1 MLSNGSGFGKNVI
14 IFSADIISLVHID
27 NWNKDI
33 LIPGKGL
40 KDGLD
45 DTTLTGE
52 KEYSTDFMEEQE
64 NFCLSL
70 HYNGLNSYVFFNG
83 VEMYKFKAKDS
94 EINTAPL
101 ALGNFSRNF
110 KLMMWK
116 TLDYTDMSTIF

>member
-1 MLSNGSGFGKNVI
+1 M
-14 IFSADIISLVHID
+14 
-27 NWNKDI
+27 
-33 LIPGKGL
+33 
-40 KDGLD
+40 
-45 DTTLTGE
+45 
-52 KEYSTDFMEEQE
+52 
-64 NFCLSL
+64 
-70 HYNGLNSYVFFNG
+70 NSYVFFNG

>member
-1 MLSNGSGFGKNVI
+1 M
-14 IFSADIISLVHID
+14 
-27 NWNKDI
+27 
-33 LIPGKGL
+33 IPGKGL

-70 HYNGLNSYVFFNG
+70 HYNGVNSYVFLNG